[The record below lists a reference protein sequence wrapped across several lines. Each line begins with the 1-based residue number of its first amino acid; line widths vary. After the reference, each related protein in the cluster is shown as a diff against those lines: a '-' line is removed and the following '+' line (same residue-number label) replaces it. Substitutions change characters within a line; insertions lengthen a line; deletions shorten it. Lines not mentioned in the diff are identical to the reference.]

1 MAQNTTVS
9 FDIADGWTQLTDANI
24 TAITFQVR
32 TGGTVLIQAT
42 SGATAPSA
50 DEGSLTY
57 KTGQGEAN
65 RSLADLFPGVSG
77 ANRVYAKAAGSNAS
91 VFVSH
96 A

>member
-32 TGGTVLIQAT
+32 AGGTVLIQAT
-42 SGATAPSA
+42 SGATAPTT

-57 KTGQGEAN
+57 KTGQGEATD
-65 RSLADLFPGVSG
+65 RSLISSPVCRAPIAFTPRPRDRTPPS
-77 ANRVYAKAAGSNAS
+77 S
-91 VFVSH
+91 
-96 A
+96 